1 MRMCGQGE
9 GIHEGCG
16 QGEDIHE
23 GVWSR
28 GGHT

>member
-1 MRMCGQGE
+1 MRV
-9 GIHEGCG
+9 CG

-23 GVWSR
+23 GCGQGEGIHEDVWSR